1 MDFVIKE
8 NPEEKD
14 ITEIQARL
22 IEYNTPF
29 LGGLSK
35 GYEVACFLHH
45 DDGTKIGGITAR
57 IWGHWLLIKF
67 LWVDANHKKSGL
79 GSKLLSELEQYAVE
93 KGCTSALVDTFSF
106 QARPFYEKQGYQC
119 QMTLDNYLV
128 KDQLHFL
135 TKQL

>member
-8 NPEEKD
+8 NPEEK
-14 ITEIQARL
+14 EIEEVRAGL
-22 IEYNTPF
+22 IEHNSPF
-29 LGGLSK
+29 LSGVEEQ
-35 GYEVACFLHH
+35 EVACFLYH
-45 DDGTKIGGITAR
+45 DDGAKIGGITGR
-57 IWGHWLLIKF
+57 IWGSWLLIKF
-67 LWVDANHKKSGL
+67 LWVDANHKNSGL
-79 GSKLLSELEQYAVE
+79 GSILLSKFEQYAVE

-119 QMTLDNYLV
+119 QMTLNDYPV

>member
-8 NPEEKD
+8 NPEEK
-14 ITEIQARL
+14 EIEEVRAGL
-22 IEYNTPF
+22 IEHNTPF
-29 LGGLSK
+29 LGEVGK
-35 GYEVACFLHH
+35 GHEVACFLHH
-45 DDGTKIGGITAR
+45 DDGTKIGGITGR
-57 IWGHWLLIKF
+57 VWGSWLLIKF
-67 LWVDANHKKSGL
+67 LWVDVNHKNSGL
-79 GSKLLSELEQYAVE
+79 GSKLLSEFEQYAVE

-119 QMTLDNYLV
+119 QMTLDNYPV